1 LSLDIV
7 VPFGFAGSIKAARA
21 ARVTLGR
28 INLELHEAKNGSR
41 IGGHTL
47 LNHVGKDKAWLQAR
61 LAREAHLPM
70 VSSFHTRKMAEWA
83 ISEILQKNAV
93 RIRVWTQ
100 AGNSADR
107 LPLAGETGRNVGCG
121 LIRKTGQ
128 MIELGKVQMFLKKK
142 RYNGMPYYIVTAY
155 LIK

>member
-1 LSLDIV
+1 
-7 VPFGFAGSIKAARA
+7 
-21 ARVTLGR
+21 
-28 INLELHEAKNGSR
+28 
-41 IGGHTL
+41 
-47 LNHVGKDKAWLQAR
+47 
-61 LAREAHLPM
+61 M